1 MSRWWMRKAF
11 LAKLSIKNL
20 IRALM
25 IQLLIVTVVL
35 PAGIQVKAD
44 DELWLSGK
52 VISYDSKTGRIEVD
66 VKSES
71 CRGKR
76 TFVTSPGL
84 PEEALKGKE
93 IDFGI
98 DSSVCEEGKVYKITN
113 NIVE

>member
-1 MSRWWMRKAF
+1 
-11 LAKLSIKNL
+11 
-20 IRALM
+20 
-25 IQLLIVTVVL
+25 
-35 PAGIQVKAD
+35 
-44 DELWLSGK
+44 
-52 VISYDSKTGRIEVD
+52 VD